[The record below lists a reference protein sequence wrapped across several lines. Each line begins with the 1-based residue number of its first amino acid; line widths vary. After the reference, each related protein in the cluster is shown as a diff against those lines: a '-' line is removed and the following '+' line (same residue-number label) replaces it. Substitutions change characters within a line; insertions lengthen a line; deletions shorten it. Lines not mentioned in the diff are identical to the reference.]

1 MSLFLHDFFIC
12 FMIEDITIDSF
23 YVIGLSYKK
32 ADVSIRSK
40 FSLSV
45 ENQEKLLLEAKESNI
60 SGVIIISTCNRTEI
74 MGFAKNPY
82 EFISLLCKY
91 SKGSI
96 DEFAKVSYVYKSNDA
111 IEHFI
116 NIATGLDS
124 QIIGDYEIV
133 GQLKDSFQHAKKIG
147 TINNYIE
154 RLYNI
159 ALHASKEVKNKTTL
173 STGTT
178 TVSYAAIQYIK
189 DHYTN
194 YNDLNILIY
203 GLGKIGASTAK
214 SCNKYLKTSNT
225 TIINRTNNIAVELGK
240 EIGLQAKE
248 HKDLNREISKAD
260 ILIVATNSSSPII
273 HTSLFQSDKE
283 QLIIDLSIPRNVAF
297 GVESLDHKTLID
309 VDLLSQKTKSTIENR
324 KKQIP
329 LVENIIQK
337 HKKEFLDWL
346 HFRKNTPAIN
356 SLKKSLENIQ
366 KDAIFLQAKKHED
379 FNTDHAEEISSA
391 IINKIVSKFAMHL
404 KEDNEHANQAIQM
417 MNKVFKVEVEN

>member
-1 MSLFLHDFFIC
+1 
-12 FMIEDITIDSF
+12 MIEDITTDSF

-91 SKGSI
+91 SRGSI

-133 GQLKDSFQHAKKIG
+133 GQLKDSFQHAKKTG

-159 ALHASKEVKNKTTL
+159 ALQASKEVKNKTTL

-203 GLGKIGASTAK
+203 GLGKIGSSTAK
-214 SCNKYLKTSNT
+214 SCTKYLKTSNT
-225 TIINRTNNIAVELGK
+225 TIINRTNNIAVELAK
-240 EIGLQAKE
+240 EIGLQSKD
-248 HKDLNREISKAD
+248 HKHLDQEISKAN
-260 ILIVATNSSSPII
+260 ILIVATSSSSPTI
-273 HTSLFQSDKE
+273 HAFHFQSDKK
-283 QLIIDLSIPRNVAF
+283 QLIIDLSIPRNVALD
-297 GVESLDHKTLID
+297 VDLLDHKTLID
-309 VDLLSQKTKSTIENR
+309 VDLLSQKTESTIENR

-329 LVENIIQK
+329 LVKKIIQK
-337 HKKEFLDWL
+337 HKKEFLNWL

-366 KDAIFLQAKKHED
+366 KDAIFLHAKKHQD
-379 FNTDHAEEISSA
+379 FNTNHAEEISSV

-404 KEDNEHANQAIQM
+404 KEDNEHANQTIQIM
-417 MNKVFKVEVEN
+417 KKVFKVEV